1 MKSWRA
7 VFWWQ
12 FKALPFGHQGWQI
25 DVAEFIEFCVGCR
38 IAPATG
44 YFLTPL
50 ILLAIRSVKPF
61 KRDDHHA

>member
-25 DVAEFIEFCVGCR
+25 DVAEFIEFCIGCR
-38 IAPATG
+38 VALPAA
-44 YFLTPL
+44 L
-50 ILLAIRSVKPF
+50 IELMKLR
-61 KRDDHHA
+61 R